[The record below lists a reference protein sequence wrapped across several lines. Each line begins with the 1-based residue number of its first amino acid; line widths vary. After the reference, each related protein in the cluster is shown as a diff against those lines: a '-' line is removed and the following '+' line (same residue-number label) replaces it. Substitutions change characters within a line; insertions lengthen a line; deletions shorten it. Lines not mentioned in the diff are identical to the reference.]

1 MSAQAAKGH
10 MNNLTQPFVKLSV
23 ANAELITRFAQSP
36 EMAELATTSAQK
48 YFELAQKSFG
58 HAPASGAMADLVRRL
73 NENYATFAKEY
84 SESLVGAA
92 AEAQGQ
98 LAQNVKAA
106 TEQVSKAT
114 EASVAAAAKASK
126 ALQPAK

>member
-1 MSAQAAKGH
+1 
-10 MNNLTQPFVKLSV
+10 MNNLTQPFVKLSA

-36 EMAELATTSAQK
+36 EMAELAATSAQK

-58 HAPASGAMADLVRRL
+58 HALASGAQADLVRRL

-84 SESLVGAA
+84 AESLVGAA
-92 AEAQGQ
+92 TEAQGQ

-114 EASVAAAAKASK
+114 EASVAAVAKISK
-126 ALQPAK
+126 AQGPAK

>member
-1 MSAQAAKGH
+1 

-84 SESLVGAA
+84 SESLVGAVT
-92 AEAQGQ
+92 EAQGQ
-98 LAQNVKAA
+98 LVQHVKAA

-114 EASVAAAAKASK
+114 EASVAAVAKISK
-126 ALQPAK
+126 AQGPAK

>member
-1 MSAQAAKGH
+1 
-10 MNNLTQPFVKLSV
+10 MNNLAQPFVKLSA
-23 ANAELITRFAQSP
+23 ANADLITRFAQSP

-58 HAPASGAMADLVRRL
+58 HAPALGAQADLVRRL

-92 AEAQGQ
+92 TEAQGQ
-98 LAQNVKAA
+98 LAQHVKAA

-114 EASVAAAAKASK
+114 EAAVAKTSK
-126 ALQPAK
+126 ALKPAK